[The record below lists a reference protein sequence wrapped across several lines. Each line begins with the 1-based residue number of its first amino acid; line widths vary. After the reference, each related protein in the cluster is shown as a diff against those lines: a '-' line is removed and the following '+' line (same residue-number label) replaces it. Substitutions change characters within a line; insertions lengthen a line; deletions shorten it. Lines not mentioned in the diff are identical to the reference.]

1 MELVLG
7 DEQEISVAGLRG
19 VHSDRGN
26 RGNSLFKALKTQGK
40 LVHLQSST
48 YV

>member
-1 MELVLG
+1 MRMELVLR

-19 VHSDRGN
+19 VHSD